1 MLKKPLYTSFPA
13 IKLATFS
20 IISIQRKSG
29 DVKNYKSAKR
39 ESKQLVLNYTKRG
52 EVMVHIYK
60 QFWKKND

>member
-29 DVKNYKSAKR
+29 DVKKI
-39 ESKQLVLNYTKRG
+39 VLNYTKRG

-60 QFWKKND
+60 QFWKKNDMIEI